1 MFLVPFLNNF
11 DICSFIN
18 LRMPKTKNYFLF
30 LLSILISSI
39 ALASTVKVTQSV
51 SQNYVFAGGTFLVKI
66 HIERND
72 LDSYFQISNDL
83 PAGLTA
89 VGVES
94 QGATFTFKDGKVK
107 YSWLRLPDMEE
118 VQVIYKV
125 TVPFEMKGMQTLTGG
140 YYYIINEERMEFS
153 TSPLSIEV
161 KENVSPSDSLA
172 EKTLLSVV
180 NDDENQP
187 AYVSE
192 VKPDLLF
199 KIQILSSTRELS
211 RDSIR
216 KEYKIRESVQ
226 VENFNGLYKYTVG
239 NFKTYEE
246 ARDFKNKLD
255 FKKYIPFV
263 IAYNKGARI
272 TIGEAMQIAAKR
284 KTIVKD

>member
-1 MFLVPFLNNF
+1 MYKSKFP
-11 DICSFIN
+11 I
-18 LRMPKTKNYFLF
+18 LF
-30 LLSILISSI
+30 LLSIICVSYSF
-39 ALASTVKVTQSV
+39 ASTVKVTQSL
-51 SQNYVFAGGTFLVKI
+51 SQNAVFAGGSFLVKI

-72 LDSYFQISNDL
+72 LDSYFQIAHDL
-83 PAGLTA
+83 PDGITA

-94 QGATFTFKDGKVK
+94 HGATFSFKEGKIK

-118 VQVIYKV
+118 IQVIYKV
-125 TVPFEMKGMQTLTGG
+125 TVPFEMKGKQEITGN

-153 TSPLSIEV
+153 TTPLNIVV
-161 KENVSPSDSLA
+161 KENVSPSDTLA

-180 NDDENQP
+180 NNDENQP
-187 AYVSE
+187 SYVSE

-199 KIQILSSTRELS
+199 KIQILSSTRKLS

-216 KEYKIRESVQ
+216 KEYKIRESVHE
-226 VENFNGLYKYTVG
+226 ENFNGLYKYTVG

-246 ARDFKNKLD
+246 ARDFKNNLD

-263 IAYNKGARI
+263 IAYNRGARI